1 MFVSRV
7 SLVVRSL
14 SSRRLDAERRLRVRR
29 IHLRGRERDLHLNFL
44 VACSSHLPFLIE
56 CLLIRKIGARLV
68 KEAAYY
74 ESEVKENEAKIEQMK
89 DENRGKHDIKYFQE
103 VLSESHMMIP
113 DSTNRRDKALVDL
126 LEFVALLKKEEE
138 GNADL
143 MGCEW
148 MDEARKILVASGFDN
163 EEGGCGDDR
172 GDVALTS
179 VDGLEEGEEF

>member
-1 MFVSRV
+1 
-7 SLVVRSL
+7 
-14 SSRRLDAERRLRVRR
+14 
-29 IHLRGRERDLHLNFL
+29 
-44 VACSSHLPFLIE
+44 
-56 CLLIRKIGARLV
+56 
-68 KEAAYY
+68 
-74 ESEVKENEAKIEQMK
+74 MK
-89 DENRGKHDIKYFQE
+89 NENRDKHDIKKFQE

-113 DSTNRRDKALVDL
+113 DSISRRNKALEDL
-126 LEFVALLKKEEE
+126 GEFVALLKKEEE

-163 EEGGCGDDR
+163 EEGGCSDDR

>member
-1 MFVSRV
+1 
-7 SLVVRSL
+7 
-14 SSRRLDAERRLRVRR
+14 
-29 IHLRGRERDLHLNFL
+29 
-44 VACSSHLPFLIE
+44 
-56 CLLIRKIGARLV
+56 
-68 KEAAYY
+68 
-74 ESEVKENEAKIEQMK
+74 MK
-89 DENRGKHDIKYFQE
+89 DENREKHDIKYFQE

-163 EEGGCGDDR
+163 EEGGRGDDR

>member
-1 MFVSRV
+1 MH
-7 SLVVRSL
+7 LNL
-14 SSRRLDAERRLRVRR
+14 LRRL
-29 IHLRGRERDLHLNFL
+29 FL
-44 VACSSHLPFLIE
+44 ASAVSDRPAYSFA
-56 CLLIRKIGARLV
+56 KIGARLV
-68 KEAAYY
+68 KEATYY

-89 DENRGKHDIKYFQE
+89 DENREKHDIKYFQE

-148 MDEARKILVASGFDN
+148 MDEAHKILVASGLHN
-163 EEGGCGDDR
+163 EEGGHGDEG
-172 GDVALTS
+172 GDVAVTA
-179 VDGLEEGEEF
+179 VDGLAEGEEF

>member
-14 SSRRLDAERRLRVRR
+14 SSRRLDAERRLVRR
-29 IHLRGRERDLHLNFL
+29 IHLRGRERDMHLNFL

-143 MGCEW
+143 MVCEW

-163 EEGGCGDDR
+163 EEGDCGDDR